1 MNAAE
6 GAVATKCVSLIGT
19 GGSVDLEA
27 ETNEQLS
34 AFIWGL
40 NSLLNSTGR
49 GVVVDEKEEAAAAAA
64 ALSAG
69 PAKKA
74 NRRFSILAPNSLETV
89 DQSRHAGFKKA
100 VLSLPAD
107 QNLQAMESGHTAEVF
122 TNDASHGGV
131 LVRNTQHVWFQ
142 GAKLF
147 GSICWSDSIKDRT
160 VRADKQM
167 SLQQLTDVYGKWT
180 KRNTREACAERVCV
194 LRCSFLSPSVCLLF
208 CFSQSA
214 SNTARCGLS
223 PWPPPLTTLAA

>member
-1 MNAAE
+1 MLCLRVCVLSFSRGKQTFIMNAAE

-34 AFIWGL
+34 AFMFGL
-40 NSLLNSTGR
+40 QGLLNQGGR
-49 GVVVDEKEEAAAAAA
+49 GVVVDEKEEAAAAPAA
-64 ALSAG
+64 AAPSA
-69 PAKKA
+69 AKKA
-74 NRRFSILAPNSLETV
+74 PNRRFSILAPNSLETV

-122 TNDASHGGV
+122 TNDAAHGGV

-142 GAKLF
+142 GAKQF

-160 VRADKQM
+160 VRKEKEM
-167 SLQQLTDVYGKWT
+167 NLQTLTDVFGSFT
-180 KRNTREACAERVCV
+180 DAAPSSARVD
-194 LRCSFLSPSVCLLF
+194 CS
-208 CFSQSA
+208 
-214 SNTARCGLS
+214 
-223 PWPPPLTTLAA
+223 